1 MEGLREGIVRG
12 FAMDMYNIAIF
23 KTDNQKG
30 PTTQGALLNVTRQPG
45 WDRSLGENGYMCMH
59 G

>member
-1 MEGLREGIVRG
+1 
-12 FAMDMYNIAIF
+12 MDMYNIAIF

-30 PTTQGALLNVTRQPG
+30 PTTQGALFNVIWQPG
-45 WDRSLGENGYMCMH
+45 WDRSLGDNGYMCMH